1 MWRIKSRPLRGN
13 LLTVP
18 DCNYLDALRALPR
31 HLVVMDV
38 DSTLITA
45 EVIEMLANEAGSG
58 ELVADITD
66 RAMRGELDFA
76 ASLRERVATLK
87 GLPQSVFAEVSAQV
101 ELSQGAERYFADL
114 AELGWPVAL
123 VSGGF
128 EEIVGPLA
136 QSLGIE
142 HFAANCLELAE
153 DHLTGKTIG
162 PVIDRAAKAEKLQ
175 QFAAELGIDLAH
187 TIAVGDGANDC
198 DMVQTAAIGVAFNA
212 KPALREVA
220 NISVDGGLDQVLPA
234 VATLKARV

>member
-1 MWRIKSRPLRGN
+1 MS
-13 LLTVP
+13 
-18 DCNYLDALRALPR
+18 DCNYIEALRALPR

-45 EVIEMLANEAGSG
+45 EVIELLANAAGSG

-76 ASLRERVATLK
+76 ASLRERVSTLK
-87 GLPQSVFAEVSAQV
+87 GLPESVFAEVLAQV
-101 ELSQGAERYFADL
+101 ELSPGAERYFADL
-114 AELGWPVAL
+114 AELDWPVAL

-136 QSLGIE
+136 QSLSIQ
-142 HFAANCLELAE
+142 HFAANCLEMA
-153 DHLTGKTIG
+153 DSHLTGKTTG

-175 QFAAELGIDLAH
+175 QFAAELGIQMAH

-198 DMVQTAAIGVAFNA
+198 DMVQAAAIGVAYNA
-212 KPALREVA
+212 KPALRVIA
-220 NISVDGGLDQVLPA
+220 DISVDGGLDQVLPE
-234 VATLKARV
+234 VAALRIRN